1 MTLKMN
7 EDEIRKDE
15 RQKTLQ
21 EVQKW
26 LDENNVYQV
35 TRGHYN
41 YDPPHEYGK
50 WVIDQHTR
58 ISILEVLG
66 EQKTKGETVD
76 TKVTKQST
84 VIAKGERI
92 KVNAGEPFVQTIVE
106 VAERLRISQFTV
118 KMTDKDGNTF
128 EIDLCR
134 PPDVVPVGHTI
145 HIYPYDRAG

>member
-21 EVQKW
+21 EVQNW

-35 TRGHYN
+35 TWGHYS

-58 ISILEVLG
+58 INILEVLG
-66 EQKTKGETVD
+66 K
-76 TKVTKQST
+76 
-84 VIAKGERI
+84 
-92 KVNAGEPFVQTIVE
+92 
-106 VAERLRISQFTV
+106 
-118 KMTDKDGNTF
+118 
-128 EIDLCR
+128 
-134 PPDVVPVGHTI
+134 
-145 HIYPYDRAG
+145 